1 MHEKAEV
8 WYQRGS
14 AVSSLAES
22 FRSQY
27 YMRVI
32 VAQSTARQD
41 TNQHF
46 HRDSA
51 PPEPGAAPTVIL
63 ADLGRQELMAFFK
76 CEPSPSVR
84 IIGFL
89 PADSGGETHQVDAN
103 IGGKC
108 FALLQGSVSRD
119 QVLQSIKAAL
129 ASIKLAN
136 DADSAAEHE
145 REELN
150 RIGIALSSTR
160 DVGCLLEMILAKTR
174 EITAADAGSLYVV
187 ETSGS
192 ENGSSG
198 HTERCLRFK
207 LTQNDTRQFPY
218 SEYTLPISEDS
229 MAGYTALHGEAIA
242 LDDVYCVSTSRPYR
256 FNPKYDIE
264 TGYRTRSL
272 LTVPMKNAR
281 GDVLGVMQL
290 LNHKR
295 NRTARLVTS
304 ADIEQEVRP
313 FPEKAVR
320 LAESLAS
327 QAAVAY
333 ENGQLYQN
341 IQEVFEGFV
350 GAAATAIEQRDPTTS
365 GHSARVTT
373 MTLGLAEAVNRMKTG
388 PYAHVH
394 FTPEQMRELRYATLL
409 HDFGKIAVRELL
421 LVKAKKL
428 YPPQL
433 AIIKQRFAYLYQEL
447 ETERV
452 QKKLDAVLAHGNGFD
467 HFEDVE
473 EQYTHKQTELREDL
487 QFIIRIND
495 ASILVEGMLDRLID
509 ISRKTYREPEGL
521 KHYLLTPEEIDSLSV
536 RQGSLN
542 DDERQQIESHVVHS
556 FDFLA
561 QIPWTPDLRYI
572 PWIVR
577 AHHEKLNGKGYPSGL
592 RDDEIPVQAKMM
604 SICDIFDALCAADR
618 PYKKAVP
625 ITLAFEILENAV
637 RRNELD
643 SDLFRIFMEARVFD
657 LIAGAHDRPD
667 LFVQMK

>member
-1 MHEKAEV
+1 MYEKAEV

-22 FRSQY
+22 FRNQY
-27 YMRVI
+27 YVRII
-32 VAQSTARQD
+32 VAQLTARQD

-46 HRDSA
+46 HWDSD
-51 PPEPGAAPTVIL
+51 PPELGAVPTVIL

-76 CEPSPSVR
+76 CERSPNVR

-89 PADSGGETHQVDAN
+89 PADIGAETHQVDAN
-103 IGGKC
+103 MGGKC
-108 FALLQGSVSRD
+108 FALLQGGVSRD
-119 QVLQSIKAAL
+119 NVLQSIKAAL
-129 ASIKLAN
+129 ASIKLAQ
-136 DADSAAEHE
+136 DADSAVEHE

-160 DVGCLLEMILAKTR
+160 DLGCLLEMILAKTR

-187 ETSGS
+187 ETSSS

-198 HTERCLRFK
+198 HAEGSLRFK

-290 LNHKR
+290 LNHKH

-304 ADIEQEVRP
+304 ADIEQEVGP

-341 IQEVFEGFV
+341 IQKVFEGFV
-350 GAAATAIEQRDPTTS
+350 KAAATAIEQRDPTTS

-373 MTLGLAEAVNRMKTG
+373 MTLGLAEAVSRMKTG

-394 FTPEQMRELRYATLL
+394 FTPEQMKELRYATLL

-421 LVKAKKL
+421 LVKANKL
-428 YPPQL
+428 YPAQVV
-433 AIIKQRFAYLYQEL
+433 IIKHRFAYFHQEL

-452 QKKLDAVLAHGNGFD
+452 QKKLDAMLAHGKGFE
-467 HFEDVE
+467 HFEDIE
-473 EQYTHKQTELREDL
+473 EEYRQKQTELHGDL

-495 ASILVEGMLDRLID
+495 ASIPVEGLVDRLMD
-509 ISRKTYREPEGL
+509 ISRKTYRDPEGL
-521 KHYLLTPEEIDSLSV
+521 KHYLLTPGEVDSLSV

-577 AHHEKLNGKGYPSGL
+577 AHHEKVNGKGYPNGL
-592 RDDEIPVQAKMM
+592 RDDEIPVQAKIM
-604 SICDIFDALCAADR
+604 SICDIFDALCSADR

-625 ITLAFEILENAV
+625 INLAFEILENAV
-637 RRNELD
+637 HRNELD

-657 LIAGAHDRPD
+657 LIAGALDRPD
-667 LFVQMK
+667 LLVQKK